1 MPLSVT
7 VRRLGYR
14 LAYRVLQVVWLVTR
28 PSQKGVKCLL
38 WHGGEI
44 LLVRHTYGDRGWD
57 LPGGMVKRG
66 EHPKDTARREMHE
79 ELGIRAP
86 QWADLGSVS
95 TSIEHRHDTIHVFG
109 AELVTPSVKI
119 ERSELDVAQWFAPGE
134 LPPMRPLGAQILHH
148 ALPLVLSPAA

>member
-1 MPLSVT
+1 VPLSVS

-66 EHPKDTARREMHE
+66 EHPEDTARREMHE

>member
-1 MPLSVT
+1 MT

-66 EHPKDTARREMHE
+66 EHPEDTARREMHE